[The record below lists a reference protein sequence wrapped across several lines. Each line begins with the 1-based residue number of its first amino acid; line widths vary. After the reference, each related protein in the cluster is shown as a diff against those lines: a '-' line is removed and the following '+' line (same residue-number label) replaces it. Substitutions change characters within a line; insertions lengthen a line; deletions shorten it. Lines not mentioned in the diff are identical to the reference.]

1 MSPMAAAASPP
12 AQPKPDPKA
21 RVATAGGSFL
31 ALFVVAAGLMLVIR
45 LFNAERYAGSNRDSG
60 FYTTYVEPDDFA
72 QVGPARYACGVCDA

>member
-1 MSPMAAAASPP
+1 M
-12 AQPKPDPKA
+12 
-21 RVATAGGSFL
+21 